1 MSISAKCLAVICAAF
16 LLQSLADF
24 AREEAARRKRLE
36 QEGIEAKVITEA
48 AEDSQG
54 NLSTSEERPR
64 QSSNSAKSVSKSE
77 SSVSSFRRAIQ
88 KLDRRIRQEEN
99 RLKLRRARLQSLHRE
114 SRKKGEAPGSGKGA
128 DAQSRLTEEIEE
140 LEMNLKQLR
149 RERAEVYDEGRKA
162 GFLPGELDGKGII
175 P

>member
-1 MSISAKCLAVICAAF
+1 MSVSAKYLAVICAVF

-24 AREEAARRKRLE
+24 AREEAARRERLE

-48 AEDSQG
+48 AEGLQG
-54 NLSTSEERPR
+54 NLSTSEGRP
-64 QSSNSAKSVSKSE
+64 QSSGSAKSVSKNE
-77 SSVSSFRRAIQ
+77 SSLRGFRSAIQ
-88 KLDRRIRQEEN
+88 KLDRSIRQQEN

-128 DAQSRLTEEIEE
+128 DAQSRLAEEIEE
-140 LEMNLKQLR
+140 LEMNLKELR
-149 RERAEVYDEGRKA
+149 RERAEVYDEGKKA
-162 GFLPGELDGKGII
+162 GFLPGELEGKGII